1 LIYFRKDLTK
11 PRSDPIL
18 SYMNGY
24 LPQKQKER
32 ELTEKQQKFLDCLI
46 QTGGDPKY
54 AAELAGY
61 SEGSYFQ
68 VIKSLKHEIIE
79 LASNILAQSAPQAAL
94 KLVQVMN
101 TDDPMPQANVRLQAA
116 QTILDRTGLG
126 KQDKLDVNVES
137 EGGSLFIL
145 PAKTVVEGE
154 YVEVTED

>member
-1 LIYFRKDLTK
+1 
-11 PRSDPIL
+11 
-18 SYMNGY
+18 MNAY
-24 LPQKQKER
+24 LPQKQKDR
-32 ELTEKQQKFLDCLI
+32 ELTDKQQKFLDCLI

-61 SEGSYFQ
+61 AEGSYFQ
-68 VIKSLKHEIIE
+68 VIKSLKNEIID
-79 LASNILAQSAPQAAL
+79 LASQLLAQSAPQAAM

-126 KQDKLDVNVES
+126 KQDKLDVSVDS
-137 EGGSLFIL
+137 DAGSLFIL

-154 YVEVTED
+154 YEVAEN

>member
-1 LIYFRKDLTK
+1 
-11 PRSDPIL
+11 
-18 SYMNGY
+18 MNAY
-24 LPQKQKER
+24 LPQKQKDR
-32 ELTEKQQKFLDCLI
+32 ELTDKQQKFLDCLI

-61 SEGSYFQ
+61 AEGSYFQ
-68 VIKSLKHEIIE
+68 VIKSLKNEIID
-79 LASNILAQSAPQAAL
+79 LASQILAQAAPQAAM

-126 KQDKLDVNVES
+126 KQDKLDVSVDS
-137 EGGSLFIL
+137 DAGSLFIL

-154 YVEVTED
+154 YEVAEN

>member
-1 LIYFRKDLTK
+1 MTK

>member
-1 LIYFRKDLTK
+1 MTK
-11 PRSDPIL
+11 PRYDPIL

-32 ELTEKQQKFLDCLI
+32 DLTEKQQKFLDCLI

-68 VIKSLKHEIIE
+68 VIKSLKNEIIE
-79 LASNILAQSAPQAAL
+79 LAFNILAQSAPQAAL

-154 YVEVTED
+154 YVEVTQD

>member
-1 LIYFRKDLTK
+1 MTK

-32 ELTEKQQKFLDCLI
+32 DLTEKQQKFLDCLI

-68 VIKSLKHEIIE
+68 VIKSLKNEIIE

>member
-1 LIYFRKDLTK
+1 
-11 PRSDPIL
+11 
-18 SYMNGY
+18 MNKY
-24 LPQKQKER
+24 LPQKSSER
-32 ELTEKQQKFLDCLI
+32 VLTERQQKFLDCLI

-68 VIKSLKHEIIE
+68 VIKSLKNEIIE

-154 YVEVTED
+154 YVEVTQD

>member
-1 LIYFRKDLTK
+1 LTK

-32 ELTEKQQKFLDCLI
+32 DLTEKQQKFLDCLI

-79 LASNILAQSAPQAAL
+79 LASNILAQSAPQAAM